1 MIEQVDKGQV
11 DRLSQTLLLDL
22 VVNIVESENANESVK
37 HLRNGL
43 DLLSRQLSL
52 EKDSSRRFLLKQL
65 QMLGLLQFR
74 VEFLADTAS
83 ASINQNSA
91 ADGSREGQAADMG
104 TMVMQ
109 EQTFH
114 MQTLIHQMSISAGT
128 SLNAFDYDKEANQA
142 LVDLVEKIEILLNC
156 MLNLNFPSDYNAI
169 DSQSIAGPAANASRS
184 VLNN

>member
-91 ADGSREGQAADMG
+91 ADDSRVG
-104 TMVMQ
+104 
-109 EQTFH
+109 
-114 MQTLIHQMSISAGT
+114 
-128 SLNAFDYDKEANQA
+128 
-142 LVDLVEKIEILLNC
+142 
-156 MLNLNFPSDYNAI
+156 
-169 DSQSIAGPAANASRS
+169 
-184 VLNN
+184 

>member
-74 VEFLADTAS
+74 VEFLADIAA

-91 ADGSREGQAADMG
+91 AGESREG
-104 TMVMQ
+104 
-109 EQTFH
+109 
-114 MQTLIHQMSISAGT
+114 
-128 SLNAFDYDKEANQA
+128 
-142 LVDLVEKIEILLNC
+142 
-156 MLNLNFPSDYNAI
+156 
-169 DSQSIAGPAANASRS
+169 
-184 VLNN
+184 

>member
-74 VEFLADTAS
+74 VEFLADTAA

-91 ADGSREGQAADMG
+91 ADDSRVG
-104 TMVMQ
+104 
-109 EQTFH
+109 
-114 MQTLIHQMSISAGT
+114 
-128 SLNAFDYDKEANQA
+128 
-142 LVDLVEKIEILLNC
+142 
-156 MLNLNFPSDYNAI
+156 
-169 DSQSIAGPAANASRS
+169 
-184 VLNN
+184 